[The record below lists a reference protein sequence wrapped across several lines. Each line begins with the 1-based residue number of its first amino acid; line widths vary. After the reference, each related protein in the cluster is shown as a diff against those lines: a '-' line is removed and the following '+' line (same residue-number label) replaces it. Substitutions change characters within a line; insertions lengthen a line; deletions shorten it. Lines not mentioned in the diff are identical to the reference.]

1 MAKGLKKLWDALLEP
16 SDYPEQEELEYN
28 EEAANSYK
36 EPEPEPEPR
45 RQSVSRRSQSAGIVN
60 LPGSA
65 ANKMSVYRPVS
76 YEDTQNIIDN
86 LKNRKPVIV
95 NMEQIEVETAQRIL
109 DFMSGACYAV
119 DGRVY
124 KVSSRIF
131 IVAPANIDIIGSS
144 DGFRE

>member
-1 MAKGLKKLWDALLEP
+1 MTNLFRWLRDSLTESSDADDQELDYMDEP
-16 SDYPEQEELEYN
+16 AREHYE
-28 EEAANSYK
+28 
-36 EPEPEPEPR
+36 EPEVERKP
-45 RQSVSRRSQSAGIVN
+45 SSRRNQSASIVS
-60 LPGSA
+60 LPG
-65 ANKMSVYRPVS
+65 NYTGKMIVYRPVS

-86 LKNRKPVIV
+86 LKSRKPVIV

-131 IVAPANIDIIGSS
+131 IVAPANIDIVGSS